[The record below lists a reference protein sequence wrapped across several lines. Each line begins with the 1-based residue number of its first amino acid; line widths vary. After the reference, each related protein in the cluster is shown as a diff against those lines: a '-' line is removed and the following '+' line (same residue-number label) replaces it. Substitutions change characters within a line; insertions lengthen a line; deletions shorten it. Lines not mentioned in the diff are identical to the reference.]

1 MGRHLILIITS
12 SKESLFYSEWVD
24 VNFSEY
30 MCCIIVGAYSHS
42 HFCSSLFVIYHG
54 TRTFEVPILLIVVF
68 EITYLVHK
76 RRSVNFCGMYF
87 DEGVRVNN
95 TAFMSFM
102 LRNSIRTLAAV
113 LLVMGLIVNFN
124 LLIVQEPLAGKA
136 GWTSLA
142 EEDWQNI
149 HLLLS
154 LIPTAVLT
162 LVSFYLSIILWRYGT
177 ESSMIV
183 HSSMCK

>member
-54 TRTFEVPILLIVVF
+54 RTFEVPILLIVVF

>member
-1 MGRHLILIITS
+1 
-12 SKESLFYSEWVD
+12 
-24 VNFSEY
+24 
-30 MCCIIVGAYSHS
+30 
-42 HFCSSLFVIYHG
+42 
-54 TRTFEVPILLIVVF
+54 
-68 EITYLVHK
+68 
-76 RRSVNFCGMYF
+76 MYF

-124 LLIVQEPLAGKA
+124 VLIVQDPLAGKA
-136 GWTSLA
+136 GWISLA
-142 EEDWQNI
+142 EDWENI
-149 HLLLS
+149 HLMLS